1 MKQYKFT
8 IVVRSPMDVKDMVW
22 AFTHKLKDAFP
33 IVSIS
38 FDEVSDRPTTV
49 EHHGGI
55 ESEYYSPDLEDVDH
69 NLEDEVLKE
78 DLINNGESS
87 EHTEEWLKRN
97 IPERY

>member
-8 IVVRSPMDVKDMVW
+8 IVVRSPLDVKDMVW

>member
-22 AFTHKLKDAFP
+22 AFTNKLKDAFP

-38 FDEVSDRPTTV
+38 FDEVKD
-49 EHHGGI
+49 
-55 ESEYYSPDLEDVDH
+55 DK
-69 NLEDEVLKE
+69 KE
-78 DLINNGESS
+78 DSDY
-87 EHTEEWLKRN
+87 TN

>member
-8 IVVRSPMDVKDMVW
+8 VVVRSPLDIKDIVW

-38 FDEVSDRPTTV
+38 FDEVKVDKTDK
-49 EHHGGI
+49 
-55 ESEYYSPDLEDVDH
+55 SPYNE
-69 NLEDEVLKE
+69 
-78 DLINNGESS
+78 
-87 EHTEEWLKRN
+87 

>member
-8 IVVRSPMDVKDMVW
+8 VVVNSPMNIKDILW

-38 FDEVSDRPTTV
+38 FDE
-49 EHHGGI
+49 I
-55 ESEYYSPDLEDVDH
+55 KEDK
-69 NLEDEVLKE
+69 EDESPYNE
-78 DLINNGESS
+78 
-87 EHTEEWLKRN
+87 

>member
-38 FDEVSDRPTTV
+38 FDEVSDRPTTT
-49 EHHGGI
+49 EHHGGYSDLN
-55 ESEYYSPDLEDVDH
+55 EDSEYS
-69 NLEDEVLKE
+69 K
-78 DLINNGESS
+78 
-87 EHTEEWLKRN
+87 

>member
-38 FDEVSDRPTTV
+38 FDEVKD
-49 EHHGGI
+49 
-55 ESEYYSPDLEDVDH
+55 DK
-69 NLEDEVLKE
+69 KE
-78 DLINNGESS
+78 DSDY
-87 EHTEEWLKRN
+87 TN

>member
-8 IVVRSPMDVKDMVW
+8 VVVNSPMNIKDILW

-38 FDEVSDRPTTV
+38 FDEVK
-49 EHHGGI
+49 
-55 ESEYYSPDLEDVDH
+55 EDK
-69 NLEDEVLKE
+69 EDESPYNE
-78 DLINNGESS
+78 
-87 EHTEEWLKRN
+87 

>member
-8 IVVRSPMDVKDMVW
+8 VVVNSPMNIKDILW

-38 FDEVSDRPTTV
+38 FDEV
-49 EHHGGI
+49 
-55 ESEYYSPDLEDVDH
+55 
-69 NLEDEVLKE
+69 KE
-78 DLINNGESS
+78 DKKDESPYD
-87 EHTEEWLKRN
+87 E

>member
-8 IVVRSPMDVKDMVW
+8 VVIRTPMDVKNILW

-38 FDEVSDRPTTV
+38 FDEVNVDKTDK
-49 EHHGGI
+49 
-55 ESEYYSPDLEDVDH
+55 SPYNE
-69 NLEDEVLKE
+69 
-78 DLINNGESS
+78 
-87 EHTEEWLKRN
+87 

>member
-1 MKQYKFT
+1 M
-8 IVVRSPMDVKDMVW
+8 RSPMDVKNIVW

-49 EHHGGI
+49 EHHGG
-55 ESEYYSPDLEDVDH
+55 VDY
-69 NLEDEVLKE
+69 D
-78 DLINNGESS
+78 
-87 EHTEEWLKRN
+87 N

>member
-8 IVVRSPMDVKDMVW
+8 VVVNSPMNIKDILW

-38 FDEVSDRPTTV
+38 FDEM
-49 EHHGGI
+49 
-55 ESEYYSPDLEDVDH
+55 
-69 NLEDEVLKE
+69 KE
-78 DLINNGESS
+78 DKKHESPY
-87 EHTEEWLKRN
+87 EE

>member
-8 IVVRSPMDVKDMVW
+8 VVVNSPMNIKDIVW

-38 FDEVSDRPTTV
+38 FDE
-49 EHHGGI
+49 I
-55 ESEYYSPDLEDVDH
+55 
-69 NLEDEVLKE
+69 KE
-78 DLINNGESS
+78 DKKDESPY
-87 EHTEEWLKRN
+87 EE

>member
-38 FDEVSDRPTTV
+38 FDEVSDRPTST

-55 ESEYYSPDLEDVDH
+55 ES
-69 NLEDEVLKE
+69 KA
-78 DLINNGESS
+78 S
-87 EHTEEWLKRN
+87 EPYTEEEKEWMN
-97 IPERY
+97 QIPERY

>member
-38 FDEVSDRPTTV
+38 FDEVKVDKEEDSDYN
-49 EHHGGI
+49 E
-55 ESEYYSPDLEDVDH
+55 
-69 NLEDEVLKE
+69 
-78 DLINNGESS
+78 
-87 EHTEEWLKRN
+87 

>member
-8 IVVRSPMDVKDMVW
+8 VVVNSPMNIKDILW

-38 FDEVSDRPTTV
+38 FDEVEDDKKD
-49 EHHGGI
+49 
-55 ESEYYSPDLEDVDH
+55 ESPYNE
-69 NLEDEVLKE
+69 
-78 DLINNGESS
+78 
-87 EHTEEWLKRN
+87 

>member
-8 IVVRSPMDVKDMVW
+8 VVVRSPMDVKNIVW

-49 EHHGGI
+49 EHHGGV
-55 ESEYYSPDLEDVDH
+55 ES
-69 NLEDEVLKE
+69 KE
-78 DLINNGESS
+78 PEPYTKEQKD
-87 EHTEEWLKRN
+87 WMKQ